1 MNLGFI
7 GCGFISQQCHLPSF
21 TEIED
26 ANLLALSDLD
36 SLVRE
41 KTAGRFGIP
50 RSYES
55 HTELLADQ
63 DVDAVVIVVKR
74 ELAFGIIRD
83 ALNANKHV
91 LTEKPLCLDPVN
103 AETLHNLA
111 TEKKRLLSVGYMKR
125 HDLGVKSFRE
135 FLLNKM
141 KQGTPY
147 LISIKH
153 YGGDSYWNPI
163 NQVRSQTKIEDSIS
177 FVEPISRCIDTCWH
191 PAYKRFLN
199 TYSHSFDLIEYLFG
213 GSLHFCSKQIDKNG
227 FGIST
232 FELILNNKSETQVPV
247 SFHSAECNTSDWND
261 SLEIIFPGLKAK
273 LELPPPLL
281 RNVPAKWSTTQG
293 NGPQSITTT
302 MPKPSWAF
310 VEQARDFVKL
320 IESKD
325 AIVDQSA
332 INQVKLVSSIF
343 S

>member
-21 TEIED
+21 AETEGIK
-26 ANLLALSDLD
+26 LHALSDLD
-36 SLVRE
+36 PIIRVKIASRHE
-41 KTAGRFGIP
+41 IART
-50 RSYES
+50 YES

-74 ELAFGIIRD
+74 ELAFGIIKD

-91 LTEKPLCLDPVN
+91 LTEKPLCLDPLN

-111 TEKKRLLSVGYMKR
+111 TEKKRVLRVGYMKR
-125 HDLGVKSFRE
+125 HDLGVKSFRDS
-135 FLLNKM
+135 LLN
-141 KQGTPY
+141 QLDQSSPN
-147 LISIKH
+147 LVSIKH

-163 NQVRSQTKIEDSIS
+163 NQIRSQTKIEDSIS
-177 FVEPISRCIDTCWH
+177 FVEPIPLHIDPCWH
-191 PAYKRFLN
+191 PAYERFLN

-320 IESKD
+320 IESED